1 MKTILTPKQRT
12 FVDEYLVDLNATQ
25 AAVRA
30 GYSSKTARTIGA
42 QNLAKLNIQKALTDA
57 MNDRAARTGITADR
71 VLEELAK
78 IGFADI
84 RKIFTPAGNVVS
96 PTDLPDDIAA
106 AVQAFETLTR
116 QSDQPDSDGEVEC
129 LHKIRLLDKIKAL
142 ELMAR
147 HLGMLNYNTAPQRNV
162 IITMNYGNGI
172 VKRIENGIVK

>member
-116 QSDQPDSDGEVEC
+116 QSD
-129 LHKIRLLDKIKAL
+129 
-142 ELMAR
+142 
-147 HLGMLNYNTAPQRNV
+147 
-162 IITMNYGNGI
+162 
-172 VKRIENGIVK
+172 